1 MILNTRIGFAPFF
14 REQQAQEAAEMAAAG
29 ASQVTIAQKTWEM
42 SNNIM
47 EVRRNQDCVTVTDFL
62 EGGRWRR
69 DLQVRQTAAA
79 KPPGGQAVGEGSSLL
94 QGAFANFMLS
104 VKATSSICR
113 TSRFLHWL
121 C

>member
-14 REQQAQEAAEMAAAG
+14 REHQAQEAAEMAAAG

-47 EVRRNQDCVTVTDFL
+47 EVRRNYNCVAVPHFL

-79 KPPGGQAVGEGSSLL
+79 KPPGGQAMGEGSPLL
-94 QGAFANFMLS
+94 
-104 VKATSSICR
+104 
-113 TSRFLHWL
+113 
-121 C
+121 